1 MCTRGYWS
9 QKKGGLN
16 THRKERERERERAV
30 CIDKEAL
37 SVRIVDPA
45 GTLEIEGVAF
55 KGFFFFNGT
64 LNFLKNYSFFSF
76 FFFFFYCVCAV

>member
-1 MCTRGYWS
+1 MYQGLLVTKER
-9 QKKGGLN
+9 GLN
-16 THRKERERERERAV
+16 THRKSERERERAV

-55 KGFFFFNGT
+55 KGFFFQWCPKLF
-64 LNFLKNYSFFSF
+64 KKYSFFF
-76 FFFFFYCVCAV
+76 DPVYM